1 MTKVFKKESDVAW
14 ENHFMVDGA
23 KLQWL
28 YTKEKDESPITVMK
42 VLLQKGVTLPDHRH
56 PDQPDLIYPLKG
68 KATMFIEGEGEFP
81 LEPGMVVQVPQN
93 ALHAIRRVEE
103 ELCSTMSLPPERLT
117 GRGKREK
124 AFADP
129 VRPGEGSEPSPGRL
143 TGLVTEGFQGRHHRL
158 AALVAD
164 DAEEVPGFFCSR
176 GPFPLTR
183 NVAYL

>member
-1 MTKVFKKESDVAW
+1 MHHRRPARPVAGIGIPVLDGRDAPGRLVRKYPESGEEESMTKVFKKESEVAW

-28 YTKEKDESPITVMK
+28 YTKEKDDSPITVMK

-81 LEPGMVVQVPQN
+81 LEPGMIVQVPQN

-103 ELCSTMSLPPERLT
+103 ELLLYNV
-117 GRGKREK
+117 
-124 AFADP
+124 FAP
-129 VRPGEGSEPSPGRL
+129 GTPYRPGK
-143 TGLVTEGFQGRHHRL
+143 T
-158 AALVAD
+158 
-164 DAEEVPGFFCSR
+164 
-176 GPFPLTR
+176 
-183 NVAYL
+183 

>member
-1 MTKVFKKESDVAW
+1 MTKVFKKESEVAW

-28 YTKEKDESPITVMK
+28 YTKEKDDSPITVMK

-103 ELCSTMSLPPERLT
+103 ELLMYNVFRPRDAVPAGKSVRGRPPLP
-117 GRGKREK
+117 G
-124 AFADP
+124 FAP
-129 VRPGEGSEPSPGRL
+129 VKEARPSPGRS
-143 TGLVTEGFQGRHHRL
+143 TGVSNRGIS
-158 AALVAD
+158 ASALPTRR
-164 DAEEVPGFFCSR
+164 PGSR
-176 GPFPLTR
+176 RP
-183 NVAYL
+183 